1 MGHRVLRV
9 RERLPVCCLQ
19 VFERDLKKKGPEAVP
34 LEFIP
39 APGLLGRPADL
50 CAQHFALS

>member
-1 MGHRVLRV
+1 M

-34 LEFIP
+34 LEFVP
-39 APGLLGRPADL
+39 APGLLGRPTDL